1 MFIGR
6 VEISR
11 VGYIGHGYGSPDA
24 SKPFI
29 AKIEVFGTSVKTELV
44 LSEELSRRVVEIV
57 ADEIAAAGRATA
69 EAMTA
74 EALNVA
80 AIAAPAAAGEPLPF

>member
-6 VEISR
+6 IEIQR
-11 VGYIGHGYGSPDA
+11 DGYVGYGYGSPDA

-29 AKIEVFGTSVKTELV
+29 AKIEVFGSRTKSELI
-44 LSEELSRRVVEIV
+44 LSPELSRRVVEIV

-69 EAMTA
+69 EAMVA
-74 EALNVA
+74 EALNVVALPAPDA
-80 AIAAPAAAGEPLPF
+80 A

>member
-6 VEISR
+6 IEISR
-11 VGYIGHGYGSPDA
+11 EGYIGNGYGRADP

-29 AKIEVFGTSVKTELV
+29 AKIEVFGSRTKSELF
-44 LSEELSRRVVEIV
+44 LSPDLSRRVIEIV
-57 ADEIAAAGRATA
+57 ADEIVAAGRATA

-74 EALNVA
+74 EALNVVALPAPEA
-80 AIAAPAAAGEPLPF
+80 A